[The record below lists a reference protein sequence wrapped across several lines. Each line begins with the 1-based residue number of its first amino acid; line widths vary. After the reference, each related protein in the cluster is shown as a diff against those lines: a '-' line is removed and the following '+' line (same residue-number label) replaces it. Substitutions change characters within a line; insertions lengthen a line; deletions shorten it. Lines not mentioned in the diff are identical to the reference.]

1 MLYMVVEHF
10 KGGDALPVYQRFR
23 EQGRLVPA
31 RLSYVSSW
39 VDETLR
45 RCFQLMETDDRNLLD
60 QWIARWSDLV
70 DFEVFPVM
78 TSQEAGEKITP
89 RLIDQKSIV

>member
-10 KGGDALPVYQRFR
+10 RNRDALPVYRRFR
-23 EQGRLVPA
+23 ESGRLAPEG
-31 RLSYVSSW
+31 LTYVASW
-39 VDETLR
+39 VDAEFQ

-60 QWIARWSDLV
+60 QWLADWADLV

-78 TSQEAGEKITP
+78 TSQEAAERMAP
-89 RLIDQKSIV
+89 RL

>member
-10 KGGDALPVYQRFR
+10 KHQDALPVYRRFR
-23 EQGRLVPA
+23 QRGRLAPEG
-31 RLSYVSSW
+31 LTYVASW
-39 VDETLR
+39 VDENFH

-60 QWIARWSDLV
+60 QWLADWSDLV

-78 TSQEAGEKITP
+78 TSREAAERMAP
-89 RLIDQKSIV
+89 YL